1 MDGKADREIRCWTQA
16 NRETRR
22 PKCGEGSGPEA
33 FGGVVCMKQT
43 HVQISL
49 LRNVHPGKW
58 FRHPDRN
65 LGRTVCRRSSS
76 RNLNAGCKCE
86 RCDGS
91 TKPDSV
97 TVSLFRDR
105 NEAYRLRVLGAAAGV
120 LAVALVLVWAWPQSI
135 DSPSDLPFRDAP
147 TEVVRLQEITPTSQ
161 SQKLAPPPPAPLPP
175 IVVAEDVLVEVDFDG
190 TGPLQ
195 IEDPDDDAR
204 LQEGTDRPTEAQTT
218 RRGAR
223 LLRAVQPRYPESA
236 RSDEVRARVVVEV
249 GVDDTG
255 RVTDVAILQR
265 LLATAS
271 GMEDVERLRYGL
283 EESALDAARRSIFR
297 PAETNGRAVATRTT
311 LTFTFGDGAD
321 QESR

>member
-1 MDGKADREIRCWTQA
+1 
-16 NRETRR
+16 
-22 PKCGEGSGPEA
+22 
-33 FGGVVCMKQT
+33 
-43 HVQISL
+43 
-49 LRNVHPGKW
+49 
-58 FRHPDRN
+58 
-65 LGRTVCRRSSS
+65 
-76 RNLNAGCKCE
+76 
-86 RCDGS
+86 
-91 TKPDSV
+91 V

-120 LAVALVLVWAWPQSI
+120 LAAALVLVWIWPRSI

-204 LQEGTDRPTEAQTT
+204 LQEGTDQPTEAQTT

-255 RVTDVAILQR
+255 RVTDVAILRR
-265 LLATAS
+265 LLATTS

>member
-1 MDGKADREIRCWTQA
+1 M
-16 NRETRR
+16 
-22 PKCGEGSGPEA
+22 
-33 FGGVVCMKQT
+33 
-43 HVQISL
+43 
-49 LRNVHPGKW
+49 
-58 FRHPDRN
+58 
-65 LGRTVCRRSSS
+65 
-76 RNLNAGCKCE
+76 
-86 RCDGS
+86 
-91 TKPDSV
+91 

-120 LAVALVLVWAWPQSI
+120 LAIALVLVWVWPRSI
-135 DSPSDLPFRDAP
+135 DAPSDLPFRDAP

-175 IVVAEDVLVEVDFDG
+175 IVVAEDVLVDVDFDG

-249 GVDDTG
+249 GVDETG
-255 RVTDVAILQR
+255 RVTDVAILRR

-283 EESALDAARRSIFR
+283 EGSALDAARRSIFR